1 MLKLSLFF
9 LAVTFALPTFAAD
22 AVPKSK
28 APAAA
33 PAAAAAPT
41 KPQAKECDPAC
52 DSTAYCLKG
61 QCVDNGLKPKTPE
74 STSPKPR

>member
-33 PAAAAAPT
+33 AAPT
-41 KPQAKECDPAC
+41 KPQAKDCDPAC
-52 DSTAYCLKG
+52 DSTSYCLKG